1 MVVPVKT
8 PSAARRRRARAGIRM
23 PGHGRLARRA
33 LAPAVA
39 CLAVALA
46 GCGADF
52 DARPAAHVSAA
63 SVQPPVSVPAS
74 CSTAVLQTLSGVA
87 QRIYH
92 EGVFSERTASAEY
105 LITHSAALRAAAESG
120 DQTAAR
126 SAVRS
131 LLSTGHMTNVTV
143 LDGSKTLVRVGG
155 PALAPIHGTLM
166 GANGLPIATYVA
178 SVWADEGFLTEAG
191 GITEGLVSL
200 RSHGRSVGGSP
211 PLAGTLAEEG
221 ALTRAGVAYVYTSF
235 PAVAYPAGA
244 LRVYLLMPTASVA
257 ALCGRTAQDTVA
269 NTLERVAKLIYEG
282 EIGLS
287 AQAQIR
293 RLQAIDALLV
303 QHVVR
308 IRVTTHGQLL
318 QDVGGPYVLGPVSA
332 PLRLHGHQIGE
343 LSLSIQDDEGYLRL
357 ARRLAGLDVLMYMDP
372 RSAHP
377 LLVKDSLGP
386 IAAGP
391 ALNTVPVSG
400 PYTYEKRPFRV
411 FTVHAEAFPSGPL
424 AIRVF
429 APVPYLAS
437 AKPGST
443 VGAGPPAPG
452 GRQAGRGTPTPG
464 A

>member
-8 PSAARRRRARAGIRM
+8 PSAVRRRRARAGSRT

-33 LAPAVA
+33 LALAIA

-52 DARPAAHVSAA
+52 DARPAAHVSAD
-63 SVQPPVSVPAS
+63 SVQPPVSVSAS

-87 QRIYH
+87 QRIYR

-105 LITHSAALRAAAESG
+105 LITHSAALRAAVESG

-126 SAVRS
+126 SAARA
-131 LLSTGHMTNVTV
+131 LLSTGHMTNITV
-143 LDGSKTLVRVGG
+143 LDGSKTLVRLGG

-166 GANGLPIATYVA
+166 GASGAPIATYVA
-178 SVWADEGFLTEAG
+178 SVWADDGFLTEAG

-200 RSHGRSVGGSP
+200 LSRGRSVGGSP

-221 ALTRAGVAYVYTSF
+221 ALTRSGVAYAYTSF

-244 LRVYLLMPTASVA
+244 LRVYLLMPTASIA
-257 ALCGRTAQDTVA
+257 TLCGRTAGDTVA

-282 EIGLS
+282 EVGLS

-293 RLQAIDALLV
+293 RLQRNRPLLEAVAKREPEATRLAIDALLV

-391 ALNTVPVSG
+391 ALGAVPVSG
-400 PYTYEKRPFRV
+400 PYTYEKHPFRV

-437 AKPGST
+437 AKP
-443 VGAGPPAPG
+443 
-452 GRQAGRGTPTPG
+452 
-464 A
+464 